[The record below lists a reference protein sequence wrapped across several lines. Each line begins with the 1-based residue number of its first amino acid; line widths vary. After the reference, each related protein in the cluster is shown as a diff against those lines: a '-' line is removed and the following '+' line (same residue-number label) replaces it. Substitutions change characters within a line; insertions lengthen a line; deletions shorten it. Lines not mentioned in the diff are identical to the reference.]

1 MDDPVLVD
9 PRRAGV
15 LYTGSGSVMVDNLSG
30 LKTNVA
36 RIRTEIEALRHVCNP
51 ESFHVIA

>member
-1 MDDPVLVD
+1 VDDPVLVD
-9 PRRAGV
+9 PRHAGV

-36 RIRTEIEALRHVCNP
+36 RIRTEIEALRHVRNP

>member
-1 MDDPVLVD
+1 LILSWSIW
-9 PRRAGV
+9 RASV
-15 LYTGSGSVMVDNLSG
+15 LYTGSGGVTVNDLSG

-36 RIRTEIEALRHVCNP
+36 RIRTEIETLLHDP